1 MTVGRAATMLLITV
15 VSMIAIMSIF
25 VEDWTDDHPSVL
37 SVISVVCIALYI
49 TISLTWILIQKGLI

>member
-1 MTVGRAATMLLITV
+1 MLLITV